1 MTASPLLAAD
11 LLRNSARAYA
21 RLVVERMQREA
32 PDALARQLP
41 ASFANPIADTEVRIL
56 TLAES
61 VAVDRPALL
70 AHSVRW
76 YKVAFAHRQVH
87 ADYLPASLRTTAR
100 VLAEELPEPC
110 RAVVSRHLAMALAE
124 LETAPAELPSHLAA
138 GGPMLDHARR
148 FLLAVLEGRGD
159 DALDL
164 LLKEIAR
171 GTPVADLHDHVLTRT
186 QAEIGRMWVMGEIP
200 IADEHYGSV
209 VMSRA
214 LYMLSQATP
223 PAPKE
228 APRLLALSVGGN
240 LHEFGIRMVGDRFAL
255 AGWNVM
261 NLGANM
267 PAEDLEWTLA
277 DRSFDLVALSATMAI
292 HVGAAAR
299 TIAQLRAILGT
310 RCPPVLV
317 GGEPFRV
324 VPDLHTCIG
333 ADASAADA
341 VSAVA
346 AGQRLLNARRA
357 PTRS

>member
-1 MTASPLLAAD
+1 
-11 LLRNSARAYA
+11 
-21 RLVVERMQREA
+21 
-32 PDALARQLP
+32 
-41 ASFANPIADTEVRIL
+41 
-56 TLAES
+56 
-61 VAVDRPALL
+61 
-70 AHSVRW
+70 
-76 YKVAFAHRQVH
+76 
-87 ADYLPASLRTTAR
+87 
-100 VLAEELPEPC
+100 
-110 RAVVSRHLAMALAE
+110 
-124 LETAPAELPSHLAA
+124 
-138 GGPMLDHARR
+138 
-148 FLLAVLEGRGD
+148 VLEGRGD